1 MGGRGYC
8 VHPLFLFVSLKTTTT
23 MLCVHTPRGCCC
35 GGGVVYTF
43 VKVCVEGGGCPG
55 MCTQCV
61 HILASRG
68 LLDRLGGCLLVV
80 QGSMP

>member
-1 MGGRGYC
+1 M
-8 VHPLFLFVSLKTTTT
+8 
-23 MLCVHTPRGCCC
+23 
-35 GGGVVYTF
+35 YTF